1 MKPPLYSREL
11 EEYESYSQILK
22 DSKENTFLMKGRK
35 AELGIMKER
44 GRIWFKKE
52 VWWGFCGFFLS
63 ITAPKWDFPVSLL
76 SMKVLDQMIS
86 ESYRYVRVCCVYV

>member
-1 MKPPLYSREL
+1 MVQKGSVVG
-11 EEYESYSQILK
+11 
-22 DSKENTFLMKGRK
+22 FL
-35 AELGIMKER
+35 
-44 GRIWFKKE
+44 
-52 VWWGFCGFFLS
+52 WGFLS